1 MKRVLATLLAAI
13 AVLEAFAAS
22 PAKYEPSPQEVLTAL
37 AQRSGISEDELRGL
51 LSRCEVNQAAMNIC
65 AYRDVVA
72 ADLKLKHAVASKV
85 QQLPACKER
94 LEVRIARWEVVR
106 DQGCKR
112 SATKDYGG
120 GSLEKTA
127 EFMCVEH
134 EIVQM
139 TKQVERQ
146 RTCKQ

>member
-1 MKRVLATLLAAI
+1 MKRVFVTLLAVF
-13 AVLEAFAAS
+13 AVSGASAAS
-22 PAKYEPSPQEVLTAL
+22 PARYEPGFQEVLTAL

-51 LSRCEVNQAAMNIC
+51 LSRCEVSQSAMNIC

-94 LEVRIARWEVVR
+94 LEARIARWEVAR

-112 SATKDYGG
+112 SAAKDYGG
-120 GSLEKTA
+120 GSLERMA
-127 EFMCVEH
+127 ESMCAQH
-134 EIVQM
+134 EIVRM

>member
-1 MKRVLATLLAAI
+1 M
-13 AVLEAFAAS
+13 
-22 PAKYEPSPQEVLTAL
+22 
-37 AQRSGISEDELRGL
+37 AQRSGIPEDELRGL
-51 LSRCEVNQAAMNIC
+51 LSRCEASQSAMNIC
-65 AYRDVVA
+65 AYRDVVV
-72 ADLKLKHAVASKV
+72 ADLKLKHALASKV

-94 LEVRIARWEVVR
+94 LEARIARWEVVR

-112 SATKDYGG
+112 NAAKDYGG
-120 GSLEKTA
+120 GSLEQTA
-127 EFMCVEH
+127 ESMCVEH

>member
-1 MKRVLATLLAAI
+1 MKRVLATLLAVF
-13 AVLEAFAAS
+13 AVSGASAAS
-22 PAKYEPSPQEVLTAL
+22 PAKYEPGFQEVLTAL
-37 AQRSGISEDELRGL
+37 AQRSGIPADELRGL
-51 LSRCEVNQAAMNIC
+51 LSRCEASQAAMNIC

-72 ADLKLKHAVASKV
+72 ADLKLKHALASKV

-94 LEVRIARWEVVR
+94 LEARIARWEVVR

-112 SATKDYGG
+112 NAAKDYGG
-120 GSLEKTA
+120 GLLEQTA
-127 EFMCVEH
+127 ESMCVEH

>member
-1 MKRVLATLLAAI
+1 MKRVLIALLTAC
-13 AVLEAFAAS
+13 AVSGASAAS
-22 PAKYEPSPQEVLTAL
+22 PAKYEPGFQEVLTAL
-37 AQRSGISEDELRGL
+37 AQRSGIPEDELRGL
-51 LSRCEVNQAAMNIC
+51 LSRCEASQSAMNIC

-72 ADLKLKHAVASKV
+72 ADLKLKHALASKV
-85 QQLPACKER
+85 QQLLACKER
-94 LEVRIARWEVVR
+94 LEAKIARWEVVR

-112 SATKDYGG
+112 SAAKDYGG
-120 GSLEKTA
+120 GSLEQTA
-127 EFMCVEH
+127 ESMCVEH

>member
-1 MKRVLATLLAAI
+1 MKRVLATLLAVI
-13 AVLEAFAAS
+13 AVSEVFAAS
-22 PAKYEPSPQEVLTAL
+22 PTKY
-37 AQRSGISEDELRGL
+37 
-51 LSRCEVNQAAMNIC
+51 

-94 LEVRIARWEVVR
+94 LEARIARWEIAR

-112 SATKDYGG
+112 SAAKDYGG
-120 GSLEKTA
+120 GSLEQTA
-127 EFMCVEH
+127 ESMCVQH

>member
-1 MKRVLATLLAAI
+1 MKRMFVTLLAVF
-13 AVLEAFAAS
+13 AVSGASAAS
-22 PAKYEPSPQEVLTAL
+22 PAKYEPGFQEVLTAL
-37 AQRSGISEDELRGL
+37 TQRSGIPEDELRGL
-51 LSRCEVNQAAMNIC
+51 LSRCEASQSAMNIC
-65 AYRDVVA
+65 AYRGVVA
-72 ADLKLKHAVASKV
+72 ADLKLKHALASKV

-94 LEVRIARWEVVR
+94 LEAKIARWEVVR

-112 SATKDYGG
+112 NAAKDYGG
-120 GSLEKTA
+120 GSLEQTA
-127 EFMCVEH
+127 ESMCVEH